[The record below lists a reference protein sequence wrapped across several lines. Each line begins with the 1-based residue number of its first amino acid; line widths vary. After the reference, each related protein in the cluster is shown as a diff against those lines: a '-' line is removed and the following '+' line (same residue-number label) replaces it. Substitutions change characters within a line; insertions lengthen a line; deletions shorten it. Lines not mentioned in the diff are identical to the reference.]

1 GDLAHRRLECTAN
14 EVDAVPLMRL
24 NRTTAYRSSRPK
36 SGRRN
41 NNEKRK
47 LAPRRLKKAFFR
59 CELNSQSVY
68 L

>member
-1 GDLAHRRLECTAN
+1 
-14 EVDAVPLMRL
+14 MRL

-47 LAPRRLKKAFFR
+47 LAPPRLKKAFFR
-59 CELNSQSVY
+59 CELNSQY